1 MNTSQLIRWLVPKM
15 RLIEKD
21 RLPAYWEEPVF
32 SFEGA
37 CGFISVRTS
46 AETNI
51 NLKLVIWSRKYFS

>member
-21 RLPAYWEEPVF
+21 RLPTYWEEPVF

-51 NLKLVIWSRKYFS
+51 NLKLAI

>member
-21 RLPAYWEEPVF
+21 RLPTYWEEPVF

-37 CGFISVRTS
+37 VVSSASALLRKRISTS
-46 AETNI
+46 N
-51 NLKLVIWSRKYFS
+51 